1 MWVLLFDVIESS
13 KVRDREQLLFR
24 LQTAMQEQNERHHR
38 ALFAP
43 LEITR
48 GDEVAAVAE
57 NGEAVYR
64 LARDFL
70 LALSPY
76 LARVAIAFG
85 EITAG
90 VGTRRAALMDGPAF
104 YAADELMR
112 QMKRS
117 RRLAAIRTG
126 RDWSDT
132 VLNGL
137 LNAVLWDWLDLTPF
151 QRKVTRLYL
160 EGKTQPDIART
171 VGRTQQQVSR
181 ALRAA
186 RWEVIRLSEIAIVD
200 VMHRLCESPVEVGA
214 A

>member
-1 MWVLLFDVIESS
+1 MWVLLFDVVESS

-24 LQTAMQEQNERHHR
+24 LQTAMQEQNERHRR

-90 VGTRRAALMDGPAF
+90 AGTRRAALMDGPAF